1 MRKRGRYFSGLAG
14 VVSADETCPVA
25 VEKERLVFEIE
36 SFPDQSSE
44 AEENRSGGSVTAEYT
59 FYNPADYAVRARL
72 LFPFGRLP
80 SYAVRYDEQTGE
92 RNPLDDV
99 ERYKITAGGQPL
111 ETVLR
116 HTYSGPEAEF
126 DLEADLAKLQNG
138 YAEDTFYRPDL
149 EVVEYTYEISGVDR
163 GRYPAAHAWFF
174 LEADPDETDFRIWLD
189 GGNGMSREKDR
200 IGLNCFAENGNEL
213 RLYIIGEQPQQM
225 PEWQIYAEGEDSE
238 EIEGQVELTG
248 REQMTFW
255 DLALSEYAADSG
267 ISEND
272 WYHAAVAYFH
282 DCEVASGV
290 LDFWLYGLDLSD
302 LLMQWYEY
310 EISIGPGERLV
321 NTVTAPLYP
330 DINRDSFPALY
341 RYSYLLSPART
352 WESFGTLD
360 VEIHTPYALQESQ
373 PEDFRQEK
381 GGYGLELPGLPEGEL
396 EFVLYSAEKPAAES
410 TADREQGFVFRLLPV
425 CVCIAVGAA
434 AVLLVFFRVR
444 KSH

>member
-200 IGLNCFAENGNEL
+200 IGLNCFAENGHEM
-213 RLYIIGEQPQQM
+213 RPWRIF
-225 PEWQIYAEGEDSE
+225 
-238 EIEGQVELTG
+238 
-248 REQMTFW
+248 MT
-255 DLALSEYAADSG
+255 
-267 ISEND
+267 
-272 WYHAAVAYFH
+272 V
-282 DCEVASGV
+282 
-290 LDFWLYGLDLSD
+290 
-302 LLMQWYEY
+302 
-310 EISIGPGERLV
+310 
-321 NTVTAPLYP
+321 
-330 DINRDSFPALY
+330 
-341 RYSYLLSPART
+341 
-352 WESFGTLD
+352 
-360 VEIHTPYALQESQ
+360 
-373 PEDFRQEK
+373 RQ
-381 GGYGLELPGLPEGEL
+381 
-396 EFVLYSAEKPAAES
+396 
-410 TADREQGFVFRLLPV
+410 LPV
-425 CVCIAVGAA
+425 CWISGYMAWICQS
-434 AVLLVFFRVR
+434 F
-444 KSH
+444 

>member
-1 MRKRGRYFSGLAG
+1 MFIPQEEQMRKEGRYFGRSAGVIRLRGKIVSAALAAAAVTVILAGASETAEANAALTHWEGVSLAG
-14 VVSADETCPVA
+14 VVSADETCPVT
-25 VEKERLVFEIE
+25 VEKERLIFEIE

-126 DLEADLAKLQNG
+126 DLEEDLAKLQNG

-189 GGNGMSREKDR
+189 GGNGMSREEDR
-200 IGLNCFAENGNEL
+200 IGVNCFAENGNEM
-213 RLYIIGEQPQQM
+213 RPWRIF
-225 PEWQIYAEGEDSE
+225 
-238 EIEGQVELTG
+238 
-248 REQMTFW
+248 MT
-255 DLALSEYAADSG
+255 
-267 ISEND
+267 
-272 WYHAAVAYFH
+272 V
-282 DCEVASGV
+282 
-290 LDFWLYGLDLSD
+290 
-302 LLMQWYEY
+302 
-310 EISIGPGERLV
+310 
-321 NTVTAPLYP
+321 
-330 DINRDSFPALY
+330 
-341 RYSYLLSPART
+341 
-352 WESFGTLD
+352 
-360 VEIHTPYALQESQ
+360 
-373 PEDFRQEK
+373 RQ
-381 GGYGLELPGLPEGEL
+381 
-396 EFVLYSAEKPAAES
+396 
-410 TADREQGFVFRLLPV
+410 LPV
-425 CVCIAVGAA
+425 CWISGYMAWICQS
-434 AVLLVFFRVR
+434 F
-444 KSH
+444 